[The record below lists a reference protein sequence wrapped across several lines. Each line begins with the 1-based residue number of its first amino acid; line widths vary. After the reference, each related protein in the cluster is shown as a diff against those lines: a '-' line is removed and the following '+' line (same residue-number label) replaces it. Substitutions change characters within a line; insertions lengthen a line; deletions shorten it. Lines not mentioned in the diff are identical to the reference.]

1 MRHRITFLILG
12 ALLAAA
18 PAVHA
23 QEHSPVRWS
32 IFGGFNDPVG
42 QTGNILNT
50 GWNFGFGVTF
60 REPGKPLGI
69 RLDFDYAGHNAS
81 ASFVNTVNK
90 SACTPLNT
98 GLCINGGY
106 ANIWSASANLEFQ
119 HLFTNTM
126 YGYAIAGIGAYYTD
140 FSLTEYGYGYV
151 CNPWWYYCYI
161 GTGNVIVASRSGTHF
176 GWNAGA
182 GVSFRLEGGSS
193 LFLEARYTWVDTP
206 QQSFEYI
213 PVVIGLKF

>member
-1 MRHRITFLILG
+1 MRPRFALFALG

-23 QEHSPVRWS
+23 QEYSNVRWS
-32 IFGGFNDPVG
+32 IYGGFNEPVG
-42 QTGNILNT
+42 NTGSILNT

-60 REPGKPLGI
+60 REPGKPLGL
-69 RLDFDYAGHNAS
+69 RLDFDYSGNNAS
-81 ASFVNTVNK
+81 ASFVNTVNN
-90 SACTPLNT
+90 SQCTAVNT

-106 ANIWSASANLEFQ
+106 ANIWSATASVEWQ
-119 HLFTNTM
+119 HLLTNTM
-126 YGYAIAGIGAYYTD
+126 YAYAIAGIGGYYTD

-161 GTGNVIVASRSGTHF
+161 GTGDVIVANKSGTHF

-182 GVSFRLEGGSS
+182 GLSFRLQGGSS
-193 LFLEARYTWVDTP
+193 LFMEAKYTWIQTSN
-206 QQSFEYI
+206 QSFEYI
-213 PVVIGLKF
+213 PIVFGIKF